1 MVFFRCLLLGSGGFL
16 EMETAVLEHILQVA
30 ASIEPAAVVRQ
41 LQQQLMTTIDYV
53 PTNTK
58 MVSPLR
64 GVKILITDPIQS
76 LDEAEKW
83 SKLFDDTVVSR
94 GGR

>member
-1 MVFFRCLLLGSGGFL
+1 MMKS
-16 EMETAVLEHILQVA
+16 
-30 ASIEPAAVVRQ
+30 
-41 LQQQLMTTIDYV
+41 DYG
-53 PTNTK
+53 PTSTK

-64 GVKILITDPIQS
+64 GVKILSTDPIQS
-76 LDEAEKW
+76 FDEAEKW